1 MYDIQSVIAAFCCG
15 FVVAQMIEMIRLC
28 REIRKSGEDV
38 EV

>member
-28 REIRKSGEDV
+28 REIRKMDNNV
-38 EV
+38 